1 MRKLK
6 NESLFNNGDH
16 QPLYPTASK
25 VEAESGRRVETI
37 VWPDQIRVDL
47 RGGEWMSFVVMFHF
61 VMSRT
66 IKNKKKRT
74 QKRMVPNRK
83 RKTVK
88 NNLTTFYARN
98 DREKKP

>member
-1 MRKLK
+1 MHRIKQMKKNHVWMRKLK
-6 NESLFNNGDH
+6 NESLYNN

-25 VEAESGRRVETI
+25 VC
-37 VWPDQIRVDL
+37 
-47 RGGEWMSFVVMFHF
+47 FVVTFYF
-61 VMSRT
+61 VMCRT
-66 IKNKKKRT
+66 IKNKKNAT

-98 DREKKP
+98 DREKTPNQNSR

>member
-1 MRKLK
+1 
-6 NESLFNNGDH
+6 
-16 QPLYPTASK
+16 
-25 VEAESGRRVETI
+25 
-37 VWPDQIRVDL
+37 
-47 RGGEWMSFVVMFHF
+47 MSFVVMFHF